1 LSERKVAII
10 TDASSD
16 LPPELVE
23 KHKITI
29 LPILINFE
37 SKTYKVEGIEKGIT
51 WDEYYS
57 LVDKE
62 IPTTAIPGP
71 GVFLKAF
78 EEVLTVADTVIGLF
92 ISEKLSGTFRTAQ
105 SVVKQHLADKDVS
118 VYDTQVTCSSL
129 GLIALEAARLA
140 SAGKSKEEVAKKVEE
155 WLPELNLR
163 GIMNTLDNLERAG
176 RISKAKKFMANI
188 LKFKPVCGY
197 VDGEV
202 HIYGQLR
209 ADDKLI
215 IQQMK
220 RLGVEALRNMHPDN
234 KTVFINHTRWPEAAE
249 EIAKHM
255 EKHNPE
261 NKEIIIQETGPLT
274 SFFTGR
280 KLLTVDYIGKFDPDW
295 LLKTK

>member
-1 LSERKVAII
+1 MSKRKVAII

-37 SKTYKVEGIEKGIT
+37 SKSYKSEGIEKGIT

-78 EEVLTVADTVIGLF
+78 EEALTVADTVIGFF
-92 ISEKLSGTFRTAQ
+92 ISEKMSGTFKTAQ
-105 SVVKQHLADKDVS
+105 SVVKQFLQDKDIS
-118 VYDTQVTCSSL
+118 LYDTQVTCSSL
-129 GLIALEAARLA
+129 GLMALEAARLA
-140 SAGKSKEEVAKKVEE
+140 SEGKSKEEVVKKVEE
-155 WLPELNLR
+155 WLPDLNLR
-163 GIMNTLDNLERAG
+163 GIMNTLDNLARAG
-176 RISKAKKFMANI
+176 RISKVKKFFADI

-209 ADDKLI
+209 ADDNLI
-215 IQQMK
+215 LQQMK
-220 RLGVEALRNMHPDN
+220 KFGVEALQNMHQDN
-234 KTVFINHTRWPEAAE
+234 KTLFINHTRWPEAAE
-249 EIAKHM
+249 EIAKYI
-255 EKHNPE
+255 EKHNPS

-280 KLLTVDYIGKFDPDW
+280 KLLTMGYIGKFDPDW

>member
-1 LSERKVAII
+1 MSKRKVAII

-29 LPILINFE
+29 QPILINFE
-37 SKTYKVEGIEKGIT
+37 NKTYKVEGIEKGIT

-57 LVDKE
+57 LVDQE

-71 GVFLKAF
+71 GIFKQTF
-78 EEVLTVADTVIGLF
+78 EEALAVADTVIGF
-92 ISEKLSGTFRTAQ
+92 YISEKLSGTFKTAQ
-105 SVVKQHLADKDVS
+105 SVAKQFFSDKDIS
-118 VYDTQVTCSSL
+118 LYDSQVTCSSL

-140 SAGKSKEEVAKKVEE
+140 SDGKSKEEIVKNVED
-155 WLPELNLR
+155 WLPDLQLK
-163 GIMNTLDNLERAG
+163 GIMNTLENLVRTG
-176 RISKAKKFMANI
+176 RISKTKKFFADI

-220 RLGVEALRNMHPDN
+220 NLGVEALRNMHPDN
-234 KTVFINHTRWPEAAE
+234 KTLFINHTRWPEAAD
-249 EIAKHM
+249 EILKHI

-261 NKEIIIQETGPLT
+261 NKEIIVQETGPLT

-280 KLLTVDYIGKFDPDW
+280 KLLTVDYIGKFNPDW

>member
-1 LSERKVAII
+1 MSKRKVAII

-16 LPPELVE
+16 LPSELVE

-37 SKTYKVEGIEKGIT
+37 NKSYKVDGIEKGIT

-78 EEVLTVADTVIGLF
+78 EEALTVADTVVGFF
-92 ISEKLSGTFRTAQ
+92 ISEKLSGTFKTAQ
-105 SVVKQHLADKDVS
+105 SVVKQHLPEKDIS

-140 SAGKSKEEVAKKVEE
+140 TDGKSKEEVVKKVEE
-155 WLPELNLR
+155 WLPDLNLR
-163 GIMNTLDNLERAG
+163 GIMNTLDNLERSG
-176 RISKAKKFMANI
+176 RISKTKKFLANI
-188 LKFKPVCGY
+188 MNFKPVCGY
-197 VDGEV
+197 VNGEV

-220 RLGVEALRNMHPDN
+220 NLGIEALRNMHPDN
-234 KTVFINHTRWPEAAE
+234 KTLFINHTRWPEAAE
-249 EIAKHM
+249 EILKHI

-280 KLLTVDYIGKFDPDW
+280 KLLTMGYIGKFDPDW

>member
-1 LSERKVAII
+1 MSKRKVAII

-37 SKTYKVEGIEKGIT
+37 SKSYKSEGIEKGIT

-78 EEVLTVADTVIGLF
+78 EEALTVADTVIGFF
-92 ISEKLSGTFRTAQ
+92 ISEKMSGTFKTAQ
-105 SVVKQHLADKDVS
+105 SVVKQFLQDKDIS
-118 VYDTQVTCSSL
+118 LYDTQVTCSSL

-140 SAGKSKEEVAKKVEE
+140 SEGKSKEEVVKKVEE
-155 WLPELNLR
+155 WLPDLNLR
-163 GIMNTLDNLERAG
+163 GIMNTLDNLARAG
-176 RISKAKKFMANI
+176 RISKVKKFFADI

-209 ADDKLI
+209 ADDNLI
-215 IQQMK
+215 LQQMK
-220 RLGVEALRNMHPDN
+220 KFGVEALQNMHPDN
-234 KTVFINHTRWPEAAE
+234 KTLFINHTRWPEAAE
-249 EIAKHM
+249 EIAKWGNLPQSVLS
-255 EKHNPE
+255 KH
-261 NKEIIIQETGPLT
+261 L
-274 SFFTGR
+274 
-280 KLLTVDYIGKFDPDW
+280 
-295 LLKTK
+295 